1 MNIAILDFDKAVKS
15 SVIGP
20 YDMLSQINDL
30 TATFRPDLKIKQVDV
45 SIVNI
50 DNINRDI
57 TYDLIIIPAMH
68 FIYIKEVLEQ
78 FSDYNDWF
86 TDQYNRGAEIASMCL
101 GAFILASTGLLNG
114 KPATTHWMGADNFR
128 QMFPDVNL
136 VDERIITDY
145 QRIYTS
151 GGAYSFTSM
160 IVYLVDKIFGHDVA
174 VLISKVFLVNI
185 NDISQTSFNILS
197 LQKNHGND
205 DIERVQAYIEQN
217 FTEELPVADLA
228 SLANMTLRT
237 FERNFKKYTGD
248 TPSVYIRKVKIEKA
262 KRLLETE
269 TIGVEQVCYEVGYS
283 DFASFR
289 KVFKKIV
296 GIIPSEYKKIYG
308 NIYTTGALA

>member
-1 MNIAILDFDKAVKS
+1 
-15 SVIGP
+15 
-20 YDMLSQINDL
+20 
-30 TATFRPDLKIKQVDV
+30 
-45 SIVNI
+45 
-50 DNINRDI
+50 
-57 TYDLIIIPAMH
+57 
-68 FIYIKEVLEQ
+68 
-78 FSDYNDWF
+78 
-86 TDQYNRGAEIASMCL
+86 MCL

-217 FTEELPVADLA
+217 FT
-228 SLANMTLRT
+228 
-237 FERNFKKYTGD
+237 K
-248 TPSVYIRKVKIEKA
+248 
-262 KRLLETE
+262 
-269 TIGVEQVCYEVGYS
+269 
-283 DFASFR
+283 
-289 KVFKKIV
+289 
-296 GIIPSEYKKIYG
+296 
-308 NIYTTGALA
+308 